1 MLRVGSVFPGMPRG
15 VAGVTKVLRSLV
27 QSDSR
32 TASIVTMTF
41 GGSPDGSNEADV
53 LRVIDWEKPQRYW
66 IEHRLNLLLSRER
79 LASPSRP
86 KIPASAEKAT

>member
-1 MLRVGSVFPGMPRG
+1 MESVFPGMPRR
-15 VAGVTKVLRSLV
+15 VARVKKVRRSLARGN
-27 QSDSR
+27 SR
-32 TASIVTMTF
+32 IASPVTMTF
-41 GGSPDGSNEADV
+41 GGSPVGSNETDV

-66 IEHRLNLLLSRER
+66 IELRLNLLLSRER